1 MSQFILFKNRIETEE
16 FSKIEDPFLKKYANI
31 FFNTSSDIFT
41 INHFDD
47 ICTFSQKQINDGIS
61 IYDTKLYDLLIRL
74 KNDELYFWYASYF
87 DDLDLITNFTDLIN
101 SIEEALIN
109 FNAEVYI
116 HYRPEN
122 IKSF

>member
-47 ICTFSQKQINDGIS
+47 ICTFSQKQINDG
-61 IYDTKLYDLLIRL
+61 
-74 KNDELYFWYASYF
+74 
-87 DDLDLITNFTDLIN
+87 LITNFTDLIN

-109 FNAEVYI
+109 FNAEIYI